1 MNDERLRRRLLAGD
15 PGGEN
20 GLTPD
25 EIHAMRR
32 TVLTAAPEPRRRL
45 LAPLALAGAAAVAV
59 LIAFLALKPRPAE
72 APRPRI
78 AAVAAPSAP
87 NMAPPLAQPE
97 PPRAKPAPRA
107 SGKTA
112 RAVHRRHHL
121 RNRPEEAIAQ
131 ASLKPAGIPEEPETR
146 QIQFSTPGGTRII
159 WILKSGK
166 ASR

>member
-20 GLTPD
+20 GLNPD

-45 LAPLALAGAAAVAV
+45 LPALALAGAAAVAV

-72 APRPRI
+72 APMPRI
-78 AAVAAPSAP
+78 AAAAVQPVMP
-87 NMAPPLAQPE
+87 IPLPLPQP
-97 PPRAKPAPRA
+97 PAPREA
-107 SGKTA
+107 RETRKTA
-112 RAVHRRHHL
+112 HRRHRARAL
-121 RNRPEEAIAQ
+121 PEAASTL
-131 ASLKPAGIPEEPETR
+131 ASLEPSAASGEDAGTR
-146 QIQFSTPGGTRII
+146 QIQFFTPGGTRII